1 MLTGVSRVNMAAAQ
15 LGVFR
20 DVVTGSILCHH
31 LSIFLHEDDIEWQC
45 EFEKE
50 ANWDFCF

>member
-20 DVVTGSILCHH
+20 DVVTGSILSHH
-31 LSIFLHEDDIEWQC
+31 LSTFLHPVHIEWQN

-50 ANWDFCF
+50 ANCDFCY